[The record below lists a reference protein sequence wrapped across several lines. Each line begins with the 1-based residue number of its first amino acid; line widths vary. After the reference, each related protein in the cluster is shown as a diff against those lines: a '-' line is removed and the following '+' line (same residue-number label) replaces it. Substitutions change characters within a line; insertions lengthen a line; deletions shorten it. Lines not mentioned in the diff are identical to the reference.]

1 MDMDNVSKVGF
12 CRNHIPCEEEY
23 MDNDIIFLN
32 GIKDLPMADGVLRV
46 DRFVSVICY
55 TGKLQ
60 VDINMTTHSICA
72 GQVLICIQNDIIGNA
87 MQSPDFDGA
96 VLSLSPEII
105 INQFGES
112 NIWDYFFHLAD
123 HPIINAHAENLEML
137 RIYYE
142 AFSRKMRMG
151 QTVFGKKIIFSI
163 VKAVFYELME
173 NILPLHP
180 PSCVKGPR
188 RGKILLK
195 QFMELLSGSVV
206 KSRTVLWYA
215 ERLCVTP
222 KHLSTVC
229 KQVSGKTAFEWINAY
244 VAIDIRNLLKN
255 TDKSIKE
262 IADMLR
268 FPNTSFFGSYCR
280 KHFGMSPMEYRK
292 FLRTST
298 SENENTRQYERNY
311 NK

>member
-1 MDMDNVSKVGF
+1 MDTDNVSKVGF
-12 CRNHIPCEEEY
+12 GRKHIPCEEEY
-23 MDNDIIFLN
+23 MGNDIIFLN
-32 GIKDLPMADGVLRV
+32 GIKDLPMVNGVLRV
-46 DRFVSVICY
+46 DQFVSVICY

-60 VDINMTTHSICA
+60 LDINMTTHTICA
-72 GQVLICIQNDIIGNA
+72 GQVVVCTQNDIIGNV

-96 VLSLSPEII
+96 VLSLSPGII

-112 NIWDYFFHLAD
+112 NIWDYFFHLTD
-123 HPIINAHAENLEML
+123 HPIINARAENLEML

-151 QTVFGKKIIFSI
+151 QTVFGKEIISSI
-163 VKAVFYELME
+163 VKAVFYELMD
-173 NILPLHP
+173 NIVPLAS
-180 PSCVKGPR
+180 PSCAKEPR
-188 RGKILLK
+188 RGKILFK
-195 QFMELLSGSVV
+195 QFMELLSGSEV

-215 ERLCVTP
+215 ERLYVTP

-229 KQVSGKTAFEWINAY
+229 KQVSGKTAFEWINTY

-255 TDKSIKE
+255 TDKPIKE
-262 IADMLR
+262 IVDMLR

-280 KHFGMSPMEYRK
+280 KHFGMSPVEYRK

-298 SENENTRQYERNY
+298 SENENAGQYERN
-311 NK
+311 NDK

>member
-1 MDMDNVSKVGF
+1 
-12 CRNHIPCEEEY
+12 

-32 GIKDLPMADGVLRV
+32 GIKDLPMPDGVLRV

-60 VDINMTTHSICA
+60 VDINMATHSICA

-96 VLSLSPEII
+96 VLSLSLEII

-112 NIWDYFFHLAD
+112 NIWDYFFHLTD

-142 AFSRKMRMG
+142 AFSKKMRMER
-151 QTVFGKKIIFSI
+151 TVFGKKIIFSI

-173 NILPLHP
+173 NILPP
-180 PSCVKGPR
+180 SSPSCVKGPR

-215 ERLCVTP
+215 ERLCVTS

-255 TDKSIKE
+255 TDKPIKE
-262 IADMLR
+262 IVDMLR

-280 KHFGMSPMEYRK
+280 KHFGMSPVEYRK

-298 SENENTRQYERNY
+298 SENENAGQYERN
-311 NK
+311 NDK

>member
-1 MDMDNVSKVGF
+1 
-12 CRNHIPCEEEY
+12 

-151 QTVFGKKIIFSI
+151 QTVFHLLHRQSGVLRVDGEHPSPSSPLLRQRTAPGQDPAQAVHGIAFRQCGKVPYCI
-163 VKAVFYELME
+163 VV
-173 NILPLHP
+173 
-180 PSCVKGPR
+180 C
-188 RGKILLK
+188 
-195 QFMELLSGSVV
+195 
-206 KSRTVLWYA
+206 RTVMCHPQAPLYRMQA
-215 ERLCVTP
+215 GER
-222 KHLSTVC
+222 K
-229 KQVSGKTAFEWINAY
+229 NR
-244 VAIDIRNLLKN
+244 IRV
-255 TDKSIKE
+255 D
-262 IADMLR
+262 
-268 FPNTSFFGSYCR
+268 
-280 KHFGMSPMEYRK
+280 
-292 FLRTST
+292 
-298 SENENTRQYERNY
+298 
-311 NK
+311 

>member
-1 MDMDNVSKVGF
+1 MDNVSKVGF
-12 CRNHIPCEEEY
+12 GQKHIPCEEEY

-46 DRFVSVICY
+46 DWFVSVICY

-60 VDINMTTHSICA
+60 VDINMATHTICA

-96 VLSLSPEII
+96 VLSLSPGII

-112 NIWDYFFHLAD
+112 NIWDYFFHLTD

-137 RIYYE
+137 RIFYK

-173 NILPLHP
+173 NILPP
-180 PSCVKGPR
+180 SSSSCVKGPR

-215 ERLCVTP
+215 EQLCVTP

-244 VAIDIRNLLKN
+244 VAIDICNLLKN

-262 IADMLR
+262 ISDILR

-298 SENENTRQYERNY
+298 SENENTGQYERSND
-311 NK
+311 K

>member
-1 MDMDNVSKVGF
+1 MDMDNVSKVGYS
-12 CRNHIPCEEEY
+12 RKQISCEEEY

-60 VDINMTTHSICA
+60 IDINMTTHTICA
-72 GQVLICIQNDIIGNA
+72 KQVLICRQNDIIGNA

-96 VLSLSPEII
+96 VLSLSPGII

-112 NIWDYFFHLAD
+112 NIWDYFFHLTD
-123 HPIINAHAENLEML
+123 HPIINARAENLEIL
-137 RIYYE
+137 QIYYE
-142 AFSRKMRMG
+142 AFSKKMKMG
-151 QTVFGKKIIFSI
+151 QTVFGKEIIFSI
-163 VKAVFYELME
+163 VRAVFYELME
-173 NILPLHP
+173 NIVPLSSH
-180 PSCVKGPR
+180 SCAKEPR

-195 QFMELLSGSVV
+195 QFLELLSGSAV

-215 ERLCVTP
+215 EQLYVTP

-229 KQVSGKTAFEWINAY
+229 KQVSGKTAFEWINEY

-255 TDKSIKE
+255 TDKPIKE
-262 IADMLR
+262 IVDILR

-280 KHFGMSPMEYRK
+280 KHFGMPPMVYRK

-298 SENENTRQYERNY
+298 SDNENTEQYEKSN